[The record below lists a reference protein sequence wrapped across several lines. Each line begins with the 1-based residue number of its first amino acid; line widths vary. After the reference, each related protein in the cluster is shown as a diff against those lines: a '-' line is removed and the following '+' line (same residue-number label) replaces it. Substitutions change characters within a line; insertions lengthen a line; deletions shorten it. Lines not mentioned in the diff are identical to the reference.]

1 MSGEILFFS
10 LSTNQWIKKSAMS
23 TPRAYH
29 ASCALG
35 DRVYFIG
42 GRDFNQNKIKSIE
55 WYSFF
60 DGKKGKLTDEV
71 LNAAFFTAREQP
83 AAVALSK
90 TKILV
95 MGGIDRYGFKLGD
108 AMIIDDANQ
117 TAKLV
122 LRSPEEEEEKGQEQA
137 LDDKCRQYQ
146 EEDNRIK
153 AAIPNFASIPE
164 STIRFS
170 CKSQTVMCGY
180 LPEAE
185 EEEEKE
191 GEDVL
196 QFKNSAISFVKHEEY
211 GSCFIRF

>member
-23 TPRAYH
+23 MPRAYH
-29 ASCALG
+29 ASCSLG
-35 DRVYFIG
+35 DRVYFVG
-42 GRDFNQNKIKSIE
+42 GRDFNQNKLKSIE

-60 DGKKGKLTDEV
+60 DGKKGKLTDDV
-71 LNAAFFTAREQP
+71 LNAAFFTPREQP

-122 LRSPEEEEEKGQEQA
+122 LRSPEDEEEKGQEQA
-137 LDDKCRQYQ
+137 LDDKCRQY
-146 EEDNRIK
+146 
-153 AAIPNFASIPE
+153 
-164 STIRFS
+164 
-170 CKSQTVMCGY
+170 
-180 LPEAE
+180 
-185 EEEEKE
+185 
-191 GEDVL
+191 
-196 QFKNSAISFVKHEEY
+196 
-211 GSCFIRF
+211 